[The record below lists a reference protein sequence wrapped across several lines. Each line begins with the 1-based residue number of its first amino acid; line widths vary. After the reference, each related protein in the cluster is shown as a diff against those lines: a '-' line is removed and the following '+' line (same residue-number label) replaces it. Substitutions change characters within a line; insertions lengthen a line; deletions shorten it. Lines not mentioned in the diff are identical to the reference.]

1 MYLTLSL
8 FILLLSFNV
17 CTSRILVELEE
28 TSSTK
33 INISEKVSKSMEK
46 EPLESNGE
54 TKTEDMKVNKNIGV
68 VQVKHM
74 KQEVSRHVP
83 RKSGVSVSWLVPHR
97 KEGKNPGF
105 YSDYSRP
112 RTRPPSHN

>member
-8 FILLLSFNV
+8 FILLLSLNV

-28 TSSTK
+28 ASSTQ
-33 INISEKVSKSMEK
+33 INISEKVSKIVEK
-46 EPLESNGE
+46 ESLESNGG
-54 TKTEDMKVNKNIGV
+54 TKTEDIKVKNNIRV
-68 VQVKHM
+68 VQVQHM
-74 KQEVSRHVP
+74 KQEISRHVP
-83 RKSGVSVSWLVPHR
+83 RKSGVSISLSVPRR
-97 KEGKNPGF
+97 KESKNPGF